1 MCTDSC
7 DLPAGSVSC
16 LLWHQDSSLL
26 LSVATGERHVQV
38 WHNTAGLRR
47 MIAQLEEKR
56 PQAKGNEVYQVSQE
70 LWSAAFGLPCI
81 AVASTLWC
89 VSVLT

>member
-1 MCTDSC
+1 MSLCTDSC

-26 LSVATGERHVQV
+26 LSVAAGERHVQV

-70 LWSAAFGLPCI
+70 PSCAKLSLACLAQL
-81 AVASTLWC
+81 
-89 VSVLT
+89 